1 MDRDYTPIPNEWAEE
16 MEELSDEEFG
26 RLVRACI
33 NFCMTGE
40 ETTPTG
46 NERFYS
52 KRALNTMRRF
62 NEGWEAASEKR
73 RAAGAKGA
81 SIRWHTDPDG
91 AVVLEAEE
99 PMATDSNAI
108 IDDSKNSNAINAMA
122 TDSNA
127 ILPYGKNS
135 NQSQNQSQ
143 SLNQNQRDNSLSSIY
158 AREDEPPEE
167 LQETAPARQ
176 GAYYA
181 LPSLPKWVTVDNDV
195 KDEVTQITKDI
206 YTAYVPGKQISPGIC
221 ISLYNAM
228 CEVDRSGKVYVSNER
243 VNILKGAYLRA
254 KQMGKPGNWNVV
266 KFVLQKSGVTV

>member
-52 KRALNTMRRF
+52 KRAMNTMRRF
-62 NEGWEAASEKR
+62 NEGWEDNSIRRKAAAQK
-73 RAAGAKGA
+73 AAAA
-81 SIRWHTDPDG
+81 RWHTEADG
-91 AVVLEAEE
+91 TIVIEDAEAMPTHETHIRNDANACE
-99 PMATDSNAI
+99 RIPTHETHMRNDAIDATQN
-108 IDDSKNSNAINAMA
+108 
-122 TDSNA
+122 
-127 ILPYGKNS
+127 
-135 NQSQNQSQ
+135 QNQSQ

-158 AREDEPPEE
+158 AREDEAPEE
-167 LQETAPARQ
+167 LESTAPARQ

-195 KDEVTQITKDI
+195 KDEVTQIAKDI
-206 YTAYVPGKQISPGIC
+206 YTAYVPGKQVNPGIC

-228 CEVDRSGKVYVSNER
+228 CEVDRAGKVYVSNER

-266 KFVLQKSGVTV
+266 KFVLQKSGVAV